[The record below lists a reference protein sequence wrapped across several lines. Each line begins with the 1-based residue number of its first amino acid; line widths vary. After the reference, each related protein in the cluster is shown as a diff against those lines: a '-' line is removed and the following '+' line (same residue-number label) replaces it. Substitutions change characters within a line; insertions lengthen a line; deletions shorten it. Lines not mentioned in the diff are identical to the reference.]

1 MRRAEQKDGRIL
13 SKQISLSETMAD
25 LADPAIILVATWL
38 IPHADD
44 QGRMIAHPR
53 RLKAQVFPMV
63 DLITADIV
71 ATALER
77 MAAVGMI
84 ALYEAPDGTPLLQF
98 LSWWKWND
106 GQRWVYASAY
116 PPPPGWTDVVR
127 NRTNP
132 DSSDNGGQC
141 PPPSASGRYG
151 VGEKKEKEEG
161 GMELEYGVGD
171 GVGEGAGGASAGAA
185 AVFRSYETEIGQIV
199 TQSVGQDITDL
210 LDSGV
215 PSDWLIAAFEEAA
228 AHNKRSWAY
237 ARAIVERWV
246 REGRGNGRGKDPPLG
261 ASRLTAAQREA
272 LARRLAALE
281 ESDGA

>member
-1 MRRAEQKDGRIL
+1 
-13 SKQISLSETMAD
+13 
-25 LADPAIILVATWL
+25 
-38 IPHADD
+38 
-44 QGRMIAHPR
+44 
-53 RLKAQVFPMV
+53 
-63 DLITADIV
+63 
-71 ATALER
+71 
-77 MAAVGMI
+77 
-84 ALYEAPDGTPLLQF
+84 
-98 LSWWKWND
+98 
-106 GQRWVYASAY
+106 
-116 PPPPGWTDVVR
+116 
-127 NRTNP
+127 
-132 DSSDNGGQC
+132 
-141 PPPSASGRYG
+141 
-151 VGEKKEKEEG
+151 
-161 GMELEYGVGD
+161 MELEYGVGD